1 MRVLITGD
9 WHLTDN
15 RPENRTDDYEK
26 TVLRKLDFL
35 LQKAVENKVEMI
47 LHPGDIFDSPKPS
60 YYFFTK
66 VMKRIKRIHPI
77 WFACCYG
84 QHDLRYRNKDDT
96 ALKALALAC
105 SGNIVLDLNDH
116 NFISKIG
123 IYSAGYGEEVPDF
136 MKAYGWFKILLTHR
150 MIVYD
155 KLWKSQESFEYC
167 NTFLRKNKFDLIVS
181 GDNHNSF
188 RYVLGNR
195 SLFNCGSMMRST
207 IAQVHHKPIFYIMDT
222 SKGMISLEQ
231 YYIPIEYAE
240 DVFRMNKIEQEKD
253 RNNQLD
259 AFVSGLSEHKE
270 MGMSFG
276 DNMESYMNK
285 NKIEPSIR
293 QIIMEG
299 IK

>member
-1 MRVLITGD
+1 MKVLITGD

-15 RPENRTDDYEK
+15 RPEKRTDDYEK
-26 TVLRKLDFL
+26 TVFRKLDFL
-35 LQKAVENKVEMI
+35 LQKAVQEKVEII
-47 LHPGDIFDSPKPS
+47 LHPGDVFDSPKPS
-60 YYFFTK
+60 YAFFTK

-116 NFISKIG
+116 WDSKIS
-123 IYSAGYGEEVPDF
+123 IYSAGYGESIPDLTI
-136 MKAYGWFKILLTHR
+136 GWFNILLTHR

-155 KLWKSQESFEYC
+155 KLWKSQDAFEYC

-188 RYVLGNR
+188 SYTLGNR
-195 SLFNCGSMMRST
+195 NLFNCGSMMRST
-207 IAQVHHKPIFYIMDT
+207 IAQVHHRPIFYIMDT
-222 SKGMISLEQ
+222 SKEMVSLEQ
-231 YYIPIEYAE
+231 YYIPIEPAE
-240 DVFRMNKIEQEKD
+240 EVFIMNKIEQEKD
-253 RNNQLD
+253 RNTKLE

-276 DNMESYMNK
+276 DNIENYMNE
-285 NKIEPSIR
+285 NKIESGIR

-299 IK
+299 MK